1 MRLDLL
7 HIHIRGLHTAAYV
20 IAGLTLGAQLLGLL
34 RDRIFA
40 HQFGAGRELDL
51 FYAAFRVPDLMFAL
65 TASLVSVFVLI
76 PYIER
81 AQQRGASEVRGLLS
95 EMFTVFS
102 VMLAGVAGVAA
113 WYAPEWVAYAYGTF
127 APEEQV
133 VLVSLVRILLL
144 QPLLLGVSNLCAAYV
159 QVRKRF
165 VLYAMAPIL
174 YNLGIIV
181 GALFLYPH
189 LGLVGLGWGVLLGA
203 ALHLGVQ
210 APFMRSERV
219 FPTLARPN
227 WKRVGDVIRISIP
240 RSLTLSAQQLT
251 LFVLVVLASG
261 FGVGSITAFSLA
273 TNLSAVPLAL
283 IASSY
288 SVAIFPELARL
299 YGAGNRTE
307 LAAVCGTA
315 ARAIVFWTL
324 PTTALF
330 FALSEHAVTVLLGT
344 GAFDSSAVMRTA
356 TVLSLLV
363 FSLAAQSLSMLLVRT
378 LYATG
383 KTFLPFI
390 CTAFG
395 TVFTLCCAYLFTHT
409 PFFVEYLALLNGG
422 RSVDDVRIFGIALAF
437 SLGAYAT
444 LLPLVRSVRAD
455 VGVLIPTR
463 SLLVPLLASGALFG
477 AAESVAMF
485 VRSFTQGE
493 FTPAAALLQGGC
505 AALVGLAAWVL
516 VLRLFGSE
524 ELDTIRRGVQ
534 RFFRR

>member
-7 HIHIRGLHTAAYV
+7 HTHIRGLHTAAYV
-20 IAGLTLGAQLLGLL
+20 IAGLTFGAQLLGLL

-76 PYIER
+76 PHIER
-81 AQQRGASEVRGLLS
+81 AQQRGASEVRGFLS

-102 VMLAGVAGVAA
+102 VLLAGVAGVAA
-113 WYAPEWVAYAYGTF
+113 WYAPVWVAYAYGTF
-127 APEEQV
+127 ATEEQV

-174 YNLGIIV
+174 YNFGIIV

-189 LGLVGLGWGVLLGA
+189 LGLVGLAWGVLLGA

-210 APFMRSERV
+210 APFMLSERV
-219 FPTLARPN
+219 FPSLARPN
-227 WKRVGDVIRISIP
+227 WKRVGEVIRISIP

-251 LFVLVVLASG
+251 LFVLIALASG

-299 YGAGNRTE
+299 YGVGNRAE
-307 LAAVCGTA
+307 LATVCGTA

-330 FALSEHAVTVLLGT
+330 FALSEHVVTVLLGT
-344 GAFDSSAVMRTA
+344 GAFDSFAIMRTA

-378 LYATG
+378 LYAMG

-395 TVFTLCCAYLFTHT
+395 TMFTLCCAYLFTHT
-409 PFFVEYLALLNGG
+409 PFLVEYLVLLNEKLLG
-422 RSVDDVRIFGIALAF
+422 DDVRIFGIALAF

-455 VGVLIPTR
+455 VGVLVPTR

-477 AAESVAMF
+477 AATIVAIF
-485 VRSFTQGE
+485 LRSFTTGE
-493 FTPAAALLQGGC
+493 FTPVVALVQGGC
-505 AALVGLAAWVL
+505 AALAGLAVWVL
-516 VLRLFGSE
+516 ALRLCGNE
-524 ELDTIRRGVQ
+524 ELDTVRRGVL
-534 RFFRR
+534 RLLRR